1 MKSDLSSTK
10 CPNCLYIAGF
20 SVYQGIQRLHPGD
33 ETTYSVD
40 EWEKY
45 SDKLQKNATNLKK
58 YRNITLVNDYL
69 RFALKI
75 FIYLGVLLRTPFD
88 LQQLTNFSIYPG
100 ILILPVNNW

>member
-1 MKSDLSSTK
+1 MAELTHPEVGYRQVAASYQD
-10 CPNCLYIAGF
+10 CPFGAY
-20 SVYQGIQRLHPGD
+20 D
-33 ETTYSVD
+33 ESAKTVD
-40 EWEKY
+40 EWDKI

-88 LQQLTNFSIYPG
+88 FQQLTSFLFFSTY
-100 ILILPVNNW
+100 LNLPVNNW